1 MKSMHERER
10 LSYGEYD
17 AATIAH
23 DIVDAAVDKKA
34 SDVTLMD
41 VHLVTT
47 IAEFFV
53 IATGTSDRQLSAIA
67 SGVRDRMDQD
77 DVQLL
82 GEEGRP
88 SDGWVLLDFGQV
100 IVHVFGSE
108 ERAYYDLERHWKDA
122 PTLLRIQ

>member
-1 MKSMHERER
+1 MHERQR
-10 LSYGEYD
+10 LSFGEYD
-17 AATIAH
+17 ASSIAR

-41 VHLVTT
+41 VHQITT

-53 IATGTSDRQLSAIA
+53 IATGTSDRQIGGVA
-67 SGVRDRMDQD
+67 SGVKARMDED

-88 SDGWVLLDFGQV
+88 SDGWVLLDYGQV
-100 IVHVFGSE
+100 IVHIFGSK

>member
-17 AATIAH
+17 AAAIAH

-67 SGVRDRMDQD
+67 SGVRDRMDLD

-100 IVHVFGSE
+100 IVHIFGSK

>member
-67 SGVRDRMDQD
+67 SGVRDRMDLD

-100 IVHVFGSE
+100 IVHIFGSK

>member
-1 MKSMHERER
+1 MHERQR
-10 LSYGEYD
+10 LSFGEYD

-34 SDVTLMD
+34 ADVTLMD
-41 VHLVTT
+41 VHQATT

-53 IATGTSDRQLSAIA
+53 IATGTSDRQIGAVA
-67 SGVRDRMDQD
+67 SGIRDRMDEED
-77 DVQLL
+77 IQLL

-88 SDGWVLLDFGQV
+88 SDGWILLDYGQV
-100 IVHVFGSE
+100 IVHIFGSE
-108 ERAYYDLERHWKDA
+108 ERAYYNLEQHWKDA